1 MHQFYQP
8 SLACSACR
16 RCKINFQYLQLEQ
29 QQQVATVWIN
39 RAELHN
45 AFNTQVIEE
54 LNQCFQSL
62 NQRDDIRVVVLAG
75 RGKSFSAGADLN
87 WMKQAGE
94 ASQADNEADALKLAK
109 MLQSLATLKQPTI
122 ARVQGVAFG
131 GGMGLASACDICI
144 ASTDAK
150 FATSEVRL
158 GLAPST
164 ISPYV
169 IRAIGARQASRYFLT
184 AERISA
190 EQGKAIGL
198 VHEVTT
204 PEQLDSKIQEMVDT
218 LLLGG
223 PEAQSASKQLIQ
235 MVSQESLTE
244 DLLVQTAQHIAHVRQ
259 GAEAKNGLQ
268 AFLNKQNPQWIANTT
283 E

>member
-1 MHQFYQP
+1 MDYQF
-8 SLACSACR
+8 
-16 RCKINFQYLQLEQ
+16 LQLEQ

-45 AFNTQVIEE
+45 AFNTTVIEE
-54 LNQCFQSL
+54 LYDCFQQL
-62 NQRDDIRVVVLAG
+62 NGRDDIRVVILAG

-87 WMKQAGE
+87 WMKQAGQ
-94 ASQADNEADALKLAK
+94 ASQSDNEADALKLAK

-122 ARVQGVAFG
+122 ARVQGIAFG
-131 GGMGLASACDICI
+131 GGMGLASACDICV

-190 EQGKAIGL
+190 EQALQIGL
-198 VHEVTT
+198 AHEVTS
-204 PEQLDSKIQEMVDT
+204 PELLDAKVDEIVQA

-223 PEAQSASKQLIQ
+223 PEAQAASKQLIQ
-235 MVSQESLTE
+235 MVNQQSVDESL
-244 DLLVQTAQHIAHVRQ
+244 LLKTAQHIAHVRQ
-259 GAEAKNGLQ
+259 GEEAKNGLN
-268 AFLNKQNPQWIANTT
+268 AFLNKHSPAWIKATA
-283 E
+283 

>member
-1 MHQFYQP
+1 MSYQF
-8 SLACSACR
+8 
-16 RCKINFQYLQLEQ
+16 LQLEHRD
-29 QQQVATVWIN
+29 QVAYIWLN
-39 RAELHN
+39 RPELHN

-54 LNQCFQSL
+54 LHHCFTQL
-62 NQRDDIRVVVLAG
+62 NERDDVRVVILAG

-87 WMKQAGE
+87 WMKHAGQ
-94 ASQADNEADALKLAK
+94 ASQTENEADALKLAT
-109 MLQSLATLKQPTI
+109 MLHSLATLKQPTI
-122 ARVQGVAFG
+122 ARVHGIAFG

-169 IRAIGARQASRYFLT
+169 IRAIGVRQASRYFLT

-190 EQGKAIGL
+190 EQALNIGL
-198 VHEVTT
+198 AHEIAAAD
-204 PEQLDSKIQEMVDT
+204 ELDHKVDEIVQA

-223 PEAQSASKQLIQ
+223 PKAQTASKQLIQ
-235 MVSQESLTE
+235 LVDQKELTQE
-244 DLLVQTAQHIAHVRQ
+244 LLLQTAQHIAHVRQ
-259 GAEAKNGLQ
+259 GSEAKEGLN
-268 AFLNKQNPQWIANTT
+268 AFLNKQSPTWITPFV
-283 E
+283 

>member
-1 MHQFYQP
+1 MDYQF
-8 SLACSACR
+8 
-16 RCKINFQYLQLEQ
+16 LQLEQ

-45 AFNTQVIEE
+45 AFNTTVIEE
-54 LNQCFQSL
+54 LYDCFQQL
-62 NQRDDIRVVVLAG
+62 NGRDDIRVVILAG

-87 WMKQAGE
+87 WMKQAGQ

-122 ARVQGVAFG
+122 ARVQGIAFG
-131 GGMGLASACDICI
+131 GGMGLASACDICV

-190 EQGKAIGL
+190 EQALQIGL
-198 VHEVTT
+198 AHEVTT
-204 PEQLDSKIQEMVDT
+204 PELLDAKVDEIVQA

-223 PEAQSASKQLIQ
+223 PEAQAASKQLIQ
-235 MVSQESLTE
+235 MVNQHSVDEC
-244 DLLVQTAQHIAHVRQ
+244 LLLKTAQHIAHVRQ
-259 GAEAKNGLQ
+259 GEEAKNGLN
-268 AFLNKQNPQWIANTT
+268 AFLNKHSPAWIKATA
-283 E
+283 

>member
-1 MHQFYQP
+1 MSYEF
-8 SLACSACR
+8 
-16 RCKINFQYLQLEQ
+16 LQLEQ
-29 QQQVATVWIN
+29 QGAVATVWMN

-54 LNQCFQSL
+54 LHACFAAIH
-62 NQRDDIRVVVLAG
+62 QRDDIRVVILAG

-87 WMKQAGE
+87 WMKQAGA
-94 ASQADNEADALKLAK
+94 ASREENEADALKLAK
-109 MLQSLATLKQPTI
+109 MLHQLATLKQPTI
-122 ARVQGVAFG
+122 ARVHGIAFG
-131 GGMGLASACDICI
+131 GGMGLASACDICV
-144 ASTDAK
+144 ASTEAK

-190 EQGKAIGL
+190 EQALKIGL
-198 VHEVTT
+198 AHEVAE
-204 PEQLDSKIQEMVDT
+204 PEQLDQTIDSIVEA

-223 PEAQSASKQLIQ
+223 PEAQTASKQLIQ
-235 MVSQESLTE
+235 MVNQQELSQ
-244 DLLVQTAQHIAHVRQ
+244 DLLKQTAQHIAHVRQ
-259 GAEAKNGLQ
+259 GTEAKNGLS
-268 AFLNKQNPQWIANTT
+268 AFLNKHSPSWIQTT
-283 E
+283 A

>member
-1 MHQFYQP
+1 M
-8 SLACSACR
+8 S
-16 RCKINFQYLQLEQ
+16 FQYLQLEQ
-29 QQQVATVWIN
+29 RDQVAKVWIN
-39 RAELHN
+39 RAEMHN

-54 LNQCFQSL
+54 LHRCFSEL
-62 NQRDDIRVVVLAG
+62 NTRDDVRVVILAG

-87 WMKQAGE
+87 WMKEAGQ
-94 ASQADNEADALKLAK
+94 ASQAENEADALKLAK

-122 ARVQGVAFG
+122 ARVQGIAFG
-131 GGMGLASACDICI
+131 GGMGLASACDICV
-144 ASTDAK
+144 ASSDTK

-190 EQGKAIGL
+190 EQALHIGL
-198 VHEVTT
+198 AHVVADA
-204 PEQLDSKIQEMVDT
+204 EQLDEKVAEMVDA

-223 PEAQSASKQLIQ
+223 PEAQTASKQLIQ
-235 MVSQESLTE
+235 MVDQQVLTE
-244 DLLVQTAQHIAHVRQ
+244 ALLLQTAQHIAHVRQ
-259 GAEAKNGLQ
+259 GSEAKNGLN
-268 AFLNKQNPQWIANTT
+268 AFLNKHSPVWIKTT
-283 E
+283 A

>member
-1 MHQFYQP
+1 MDYQF
-8 SLACSACR
+8 
-16 RCKINFQYLQLEQ
+16 LQLEQ

-45 AFNTQVIEE
+45 AFNTTVIEE
-54 LNQCFQSL
+54 LYDCFQQL
-62 NQRDDIRVVVLAG
+62 NGRDDIRVVVLAG

-87 WMKQAGE
+87 WMKQAGQ

-122 ARVQGVAFG
+122 ARVQGIAFG
-131 GGMGLASACDICI
+131 GGMGLASACDICV
-144 ASTDAK
+144 ASTDTK

-169 IRAIGARQASRYFLT
+169 IRAIGARHASRYFLT
-184 AERISA
+184 AERITA
-190 EQGKAIGL
+190 EQALQIGL
-198 VHEVTT
+198 AHEVTT
-204 PEQLDSKIQEMVDT
+204 PELLDAKVDEIVQA

-223 PEAQSASKQLIQ
+223 PEAQAASKQLIQ
-235 MVSQESLTE
+235 MVNQQSVDESL
-244 DLLVQTAQHIAHVRQ
+244 LLKTAQHIAHVRQ
-259 GAEAKNGLQ
+259 GEEAKNGLN
-268 AFLNKQNPQWIANTT
+268 AFLNKHSPAWIKATA
-283 E
+283 

>member
-1 MHQFYQP
+1 MDYQF
-8 SLACSACR
+8 
-16 RCKINFQYLQLEQ
+16 LQLEQ

-45 AFNTQVIEE
+45 AFNTAVIEE
-54 LNQCFQSL
+54 LHHCFQQL
-62 NQRDDIRVVVLAG
+62 NGRVDIRVVILAG

-87 WMKQAGE
+87 WMKQAGQ

-122 ARVQGVAFG
+122 ARVQGIAFG
-131 GGMGLASACDICI
+131 GGMGLASACDICV
-144 ASTDAK
+144 ASTEAK

-184 AERISA
+184 AERITA
-190 EQGKAIGL
+190 EQALQIGL
-198 VHEVTT
+198 AHEVTT
-204 PEQLDSKIQEMVDT
+204 PELLDVKVDEIVQA

-223 PEAQSASKQLIQ
+223 PEAQAASKQLIQ
-235 MVSQESLTE
+235 MVNQQSVDESL
-244 DLLVQTAQHIAHVRQ
+244 LLKTAQHIAHVRQ
-259 GAEAKNGLQ
+259 GEEAKNGLN
-268 AFLNKQNPQWIANTT
+268 AFLNKHSPAWIKATA
-283 E
+283 

>member
-1 MHQFYQP
+1 MSYQF
-8 SLACSACR
+8 
-16 RCKINFQYLQLEQ
+16 LQLEQ
-29 QQQVATVWIN
+29 RDQVAYAWLN
-39 RAELHN
+39 RPELHN

-54 LNQCFQSL
+54 LYDCFTQL
-62 NQRDDIRVVVLAG
+62 NEREDVRVVILAG

-87 WMKQAGE
+87 WMKQAGQ
-94 ASQADNEADALKLAK
+94 ASQAENEADALKLAN
-109 MLQSLATLKQPTI
+109 MLHSLATLKQPTI
-122 ARVQGVAFG
+122 ARVQGIAFG

-144 ASTDAK
+144 ASSDAK

-190 EQGKAIGL
+190 QQALNIGL
-198 VHEVTT
+198 AHEIA
-204 PEQLDSKIQEMVDT
+204 PIEELDQKVDEMVQA

-223 PEAQSASKQLIQ
+223 PDAQAASKQLIQ
-235 MVSQESLTE
+235 LVDQNELTAE
-244 DLLVQTAQHIAHVRQ
+244 LRLQTAQHIAHVRQ
-259 GAEAKNGLQ
+259 GSEAKDGLN
-268 AFLNKQNPQWIANTT
+268 AFLNKHSPAWIHPSA
-283 E
+283 

>member
-1 MHQFYQP
+1 MDYQF
-8 SLACSACR
+8 
-16 RCKINFQYLQLEQ
+16 LQLEQ

-45 AFNTQVIEE
+45 AFNTTVIEE
-54 LNQCFQSL
+54 LHDCFQQL
-62 NQRDDIRVVVLAG
+62 NGRDDIRVVILAG

-87 WMKQAGE
+87 WMKQAGQ

-122 ARVQGVAFG
+122 ARVQGIAFG
-131 GGMGLASACDICI
+131 GGMGLASACDICV

-190 EQGKAIGL
+190 EQALQIGL
-198 VHEVTT
+198 AHEVT
-204 PEQLDSKIQEMVDT
+204 PSELLDAKVDEIVQA

-223 PEAQSASKQLIQ
+223 PEAQAASKQLIQ
-235 MVSQESLTE
+235 MVNQQSVDESL
-244 DLLVQTAQHIAHVRQ
+244 LLKTAQHIAHVRQ
-259 GAEAKNGLQ
+259 SEEAKNGLN
-268 AFLNKQNPQWIANTT
+268 AFLNKHSPAWIKATA
-283 E
+283 

>member
-1 MHQFYQP
+1 MDYQF
-8 SLACSACR
+8 
-16 RCKINFQYLQLEQ
+16 LQLEQ
-29 QQQVATVWIN
+29 QNQVATVWIN

-54 LNQCFQSL
+54 LHACFQSL
-62 NQRDDIRVVVLAG
+62 NNRDDVRVVILAG

-87 WMKQAGE
+87 WMKQAGQ
-94 ASQADNEADALKLAK
+94 ASRADNEADALKLAK

-122 ARVQGVAFG
+122 ARVHGIAFG

-190 EQGKAIGL
+190 EQAKSIGL
-198 VHEVTT
+198 AHEVTT
-204 PEQLDSKIQEMVDT
+204 PEQLDSKIDEIVEA

-223 PEAQSASKQLIQ
+223 PAAQSASKQLIQ
-235 MVSQESLTE
+235 LVDQQILTE
-244 DLLVQTAQHIAHVRQ
+244 DLLLKTAQHIAHIRQ
-259 GAEAKNGLQ
+259 GDEAKNGLN
-268 AFLNKQNPQWIANTT
+268 AFLNKQSPAWIKTT
-283 E
+283 A

>member
-1 MHQFYQP
+1 M
-8 SLACSACR
+8 
-16 RCKINFQYLQLEQ
+16 NFQYLQLEQ

>member
-1 MHQFYQP
+1 MTYQF
-8 SLACSACR
+8 
-16 RCKINFQYLQLEQ
+16 LQLEQ
-29 QQQVATVWIN
+29 QHQVATVWIN

-45 AFNTQVIEE
+45 AFNTTVIEE
-54 LNQCFQSL
+54 LHACFEAL
-62 NQRDDIRVVVLAG
+62 NRRDDVRVVVLAG

-87 WMKQAGE
+87 WMKQAGL
-94 ASQADNEADALKLAK
+94 ASQAENEADALKLAK

-122 ARVQGVAFG
+122 ARVHGIAFG

-144 ASTDAK
+144 ASVDAK

-169 IRAIGARQASRYFLT
+169 IRAIGARQASRYFLS

-190 EQGKAIGL
+190 EQAQKMGL
-198 VHEVTT
+198 VHEVATL
-204 PEQLDSKIQEMVDT
+204 EELDHKVDEMVQA

-223 PEAQSASKQLIQ
+223 PEAQASSKQLIR
-235 MVSQESLTE
+235 MVDQHVLTE
-244 DLLVQTAQHIAHVRQ
+244 NLLLQTAQHIAHVRQ
-259 GAEAKNGLQ
+259 GSEAKNGLS
-268 AFLNKQNPQWIANTT
+268 AFLDKQRPAWIMSSA
-283 E
+283 EQE

>member
-1 MHQFYQP
+1 MNYDF
-8 SLACSACR
+8 
-16 RCKINFQYLQLEQ
+16 LQLEIQ
-29 QQQVATVWIN
+29 QNVATVWIN

-45 AFNTQVIEE
+45 AFNTLVIEE
-54 LNQCFQSL
+54 LDACFKAL
-62 NQRDDIRVVVLAG
+62 NLRDDIRVVILAG

-87 WMKQAGE
+87 WMKQAGL
-94 ASQADNEADALKLAK
+94 ASQEENEADALKLAK

-122 ARVQGVAFG
+122 ARVHGIAFG

-144 ASTDAK
+144 ASTEAK

-184 AERISA
+184 AERINA
-190 EQGKAIGL
+190 EQAQNIGL

-204 PEQLDSKIQEMVDT
+204 PEKLDEKVQEIVNAI
-218 LLLGG
+218 LLGG
-223 PEAQSASKQLIQ
+223 PEAQSSSKSLIRL
-235 MVSQESLTE
+235 VDHQEVNE
-244 DLLVQTAQHIAHVRQ
+244 ALLLATAQHIAHVRQ
-259 GAEAKNGLQ
+259 GAEAKNGLT
-268 AFLNKQNPQWIANTT
+268 AFLNKQSPAWIQATA
-283 E
+283 EQ

>member
-1 MHQFYQP
+1 M
-8 SLACSACR
+8 S
-16 RCKINFQYLQLEQ
+16 FQYLQLEQ
-29 QQQVATVWIN
+29 RDQVATVWIN
-39 RAELHN
+39 RAEMHN

-54 LNQCFQSL
+54 LHRCFSEL
-62 NQRDDIRVVVLAG
+62 NTRDDVRVVILAG

-87 WMKQAGE
+87 WMKEAGQ
-94 ASQADNEADALKLAK
+94 ASQAENEADALKLAK

-122 ARVQGVAFG
+122 ARVQGIAFG
-131 GGMGLASACDICI
+131 GGMGLASAC
-144 ASTDAK
+144 DAK

-190 EQGKAIGL
+190 EQALHIGL
-198 VHEVTT
+198 AHVVADA
-204 PEQLDSKIQEMVDT
+204 EQLDEKVAEMVDA

-223 PEAQSASKQLIQ
+223 PEAQTSSKQLIQ
-235 MVSQESLTE
+235 MVDQQVLTE
-244 DLLVQTAQHIAHVRQ
+244 ALLLQTAQHIAHVRQ
-259 GAEAKNGLQ
+259 GSEAKNGLN
-268 AFLNKQNPQWIANTT
+268 AFLNKHSPVWIKTT
-283 E
+283 A

>member
-1 MHQFYQP
+1 MTYQF
-8 SLACSACR
+8 
-16 RCKINFQYLQLEQ
+16 LQLEQ
-29 QQQVATVWIN
+29 QNQVATVWIN

-45 AFNTQVIEE
+45 AFNTTVIEE
-54 LNQCFQSL
+54 LQHCFTAL
-62 NQRDDIRVVVLAG
+62 NTRDDVRVVVLAG

-87 WMKQAGE
+87 WMKQAGQ
-94 ASQADNEADALKLAK
+94 ASQAENQADALKLAK

-122 ARVQGVAFG
+122 ARVHGIAFG

-144 ASTDAK
+144 ASSDAK

-184 AERISA
+184 AERITA
-190 EQGKAIGL
+190 EQAQKIGL
-198 VHEVTT
+198 VHEVTAI
-204 PEQLDSKIQEMVDT
+204 EELDSKIDEIVQA

-223 PEAQSASKQLIQ
+223 PAAQASSKQLIQ
-235 MVSQESLTE
+235 MVDQQVLTE
-244 DLLVQTAQHIAHVRQ
+244 ELLLQTAQHIAHVRQ
-259 GAEAKNGLQ
+259 GLEAKNGLS
-268 AFLNKQNPQWIANTT
+268 AFLDKQSPSWIISTA
-283 E
+283 EQ

>member
-1 MHQFYQP
+1 MSYQF
-8 SLACSACR
+8 
-16 RCKINFQYLQLEQ
+16 LQLEQ
-29 QQQVATVWIN
+29 RDQVAYVWLN
-39 RAELHN
+39 RPELHN

-54 LNQCFQSL
+54 LDDCFTQL
-62 NQRDDIRVVVLAG
+62 NERDDLRVVILAG

-87 WMKQAGE
+87 WMKQAGQ
-94 ASQADNEADALKLAK
+94 ASQADNEADALKLAN
-109 MLQSLATLKQPTI
+109 MLHSLATLKQPTI
-122 ARVQGVAFG
+122 ARVQGIAFG

-144 ASTDAK
+144 ASSDAK

-190 EQGKAIGL
+190 QQALNIGL
-198 VHEVTT
+198 AHEIALA
-204 PEQLDSKIQEMVDT
+204 EELDQKVDEMVQA

-223 PEAQSASKQLIQ
+223 PDAQAASKQLIQ
-235 MVSQESLTE
+235 LVDQNELTAE
-244 DLLVQTAQHIAHVRQ
+244 LRLQTAQHIAHVRQ
-259 GAEAKNGLQ
+259 GSEAKDGLN
-268 AFLNKQNPQWIANTT
+268 AFLNKHSPAWIRPSA
-283 E
+283 

>member
-1 MHQFYQP
+1 MDYQF
-8 SLACSACR
+8 
-16 RCKINFQYLQLEQ
+16 LQLEQ

-45 AFNTQVIEE
+45 AFNTTVIEE
-54 LNQCFQSL
+54 LHYCFQQL
-62 NQRDDIRVVVLAG
+62 NGRDDIRVVILAG

-87 WMKQAGE
+87 WMKQAGQ

-122 ARVQGVAFG
+122 ARVQGIAFG
-131 GGMGLASACDICI
+131 GGMGLASACDICV

-190 EQGKAIGL
+190 EQALQIGL
-198 VHEVTT
+198 AHEVTT
-204 PEQLDSKIQEMVDT
+204 PELLDAKVDEIVQA

-223 PEAQSASKQLIQ
+223 PEAQAASKQLIQ
-235 MVSQESLTE
+235 MVNQQSVDESL
-244 DLLVQTAQHIAHVRQ
+244 LLKTAQHIAHVRQ
-259 GAEAKNGLQ
+259 GEEAKNGLN
-268 AFLNKQNPQWIANTT
+268 AFLNKQSPAWIKATA
-283 E
+283 

>member
-1 MHQFYQP
+1 MDYQF
-8 SLACSACR
+8 
-16 RCKINFQYLQLEQ
+16 LQLEQ

-45 AFNTQVIEE
+45 AFNTTVIEE
-54 LNQCFQSL
+54 LYDCFQQL
-62 NQRDDIRVVVLAG
+62 NGRDDIRVVILAG

-87 WMKQAGE
+87 WMKQAGQ

-122 ARVQGVAFG
+122 ARVQGIAFG
-131 GGMGLASACDICI
+131 GGMGLASACDICV

-184 AERISA
+184 AERITA
-190 EQGKAIGL
+190 EQALQIGL
-198 VHEVTT
+198 AHEVTT
-204 PEQLDSKIQEMVDT
+204 PELLDAKVDEIVQA

-223 PEAQSASKQLIQ
+223 PEAQAASKQLIQ
-235 MVSQESLTE
+235 MVNQQSVDESL
-244 DLLVQTAQHIAHVRQ
+244 LLKTAQHIAHVRQ
-259 GAEAKNGLQ
+259 GEEAKNGLN
-268 AFLNKQNPQWIANTT
+268 AFLNKHSPAWIKATA
-283 E
+283 

>member
-1 MHQFYQP
+1 MDYQF
-8 SLACSACR
+8 
-16 RCKINFQYLQLEQ
+16 LQLEQ

-45 AFNTQVIEE
+45 AFNTTVIEG
-54 LNQCFQSL
+54 LYDCFQQL
-62 NQRDDIRVVVLAG
+62 NGRDDIRVVILAG

-87 WMKQAGE
+87 WMKQAGQ

-122 ARVQGVAFG
+122 ARVQGIAFG
-131 GGMGLASACDICI
+131 GGMGLASACDICV

-184 AERISA
+184 AERLSA
-190 EQGKAIGL
+190 EQALQIGL
-198 VHEVTT
+198 AHEVTT
-204 PEQLDSKIQEMVDT
+204 PELLDVKVDEIVQA

-223 PEAQSASKQLIQ
+223 HWRRRGCCGIDC
-235 MVSQESLTE
+235 TE
-244 DLLVQTAQHIAHVRQ
+244 LDWHLKRGNLMDERGIDGWVLDRHWGTERWDIGIAL
-259 GAEAKNGLQ
+259 NGDWG
-268 AFLNKQNPQWIANTT
+268 N
-283 E
+283 